1 MLLLTAK
8 SSSGVSQLNICE
20 GATATAT
27 PMGAR
32 QQQHVI
38 KTLTVPHRLF
48 CARGEAL
55 LGIIIIITMNM
66 RMDISSM
73 HGHQHHL

>member
-1 MLLLTAK
+1 MLLLTANA
-8 SSSGVSQLNICE
+8 SSGVSQLNICE

-32 QQQHVI
+32 QQQNII
-38 KTLTVPHRLF
+38 KILTAPHRLF

-55 LGIIIIITMNM
+55 LGIIIIMNM